1 MQYGTQSSVFLRSL
15 CVWAFFLWA
24 AAAHS
29 GPVACGDKPIRLA
42 FYEFGYFYFSEKQ
55 GATGIDKDVVDELAK
70 RSGCKFDTQV
80 MARARIWAEL
90 ANGGLD
96 MSVSGIQN
104 PERDQFAWFAHY
116 LSMKNY
122 AVLGTSVPQNTH
134 SADSFL
140 QQSKLQFGAVRAFK
154 HGADQDK
161 WLDKLRADNRVQDS
175 TNVETLFKK
184 LKEGRIDALFSQ
196 PPVYGKNLADLGMQ
210 QSVRIQDWTPDE
222 KGVPHGL
229 IMARS
234 RFNAADAKAWQALVG
249 TMRNDGTLK
258 RIYAK
263 YLSTAESAALLDF

>member
-1 MQYGTQSSVFLRSL
+1 
-15 CVWAFFLWA
+15 
-24 AAAHS
+24 
-29 GPVACGDKPIRLA
+29 
-42 FYEFGYFYFSEKQ
+42 
-55 GATGIDKDVVDELAK
+55 
-70 RSGCKFDTQV
+70 

-104 PERDQFAWFAHY
+104 HERDQFAWFAHY

-122 AVLGTSVPQNTH
+122 AVLGTSVPQDTH
-134 SADSFL
+134 SADNFL

-154 HGADQDK
+154 HGVDQDK
-161 WLDKLRADNRVQDS
+161 WLDQLRAGNRVQDS
-175 TNVETLFKK
+175 TNVETLFKE
-184 LKEGRIDALFSQ
+184 LKEGRIDGLFSQ
-196 PPVYGKNLADLGMQ
+196 PPVYGKNLMDLGMQ
-210 QSVRIQDWTPDE
+210 QSVRIQDWTPDG

-249 TMRNDGTLK
+249 AMRNDGALK

-263 YLSTAESAALLDF
+263 CLSAGESAAYAGQPSAAAVRCRAWSSNRGRRSI